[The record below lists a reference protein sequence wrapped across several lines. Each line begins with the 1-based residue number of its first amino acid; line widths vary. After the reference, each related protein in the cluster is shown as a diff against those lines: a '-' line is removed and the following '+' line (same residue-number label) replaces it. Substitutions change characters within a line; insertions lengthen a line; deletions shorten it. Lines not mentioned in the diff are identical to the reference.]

1 MSKIDWSKAPEGAEF
16 YLYGNFYKLG
26 VGGGLVYKIAHSPID
41 SWARLAGS
49 EDYEKRPGQQ
59 AAKPIESVAAQ
70 YLKRCIDV
78 QIERG
83 KQYDSEGKGERSFQA
98 AADAFNALTGEKLS
112 GSDVC
117 LLMVCL
123 KVVRQN
129 SNKSRIHDDS
139 LLDGVSYLSL
149 WAEELN
155 KELKD
160 ESNN

>member
-1 MSKIDWSKAPEGAEF
+1 ME
-16 YLYGNFYKLG
+16 
-26 VGGGLVYKIAHSPID
+26 
-41 SWARLAGS
+41 
-49 EDYEKRPGQQ
+49 Q
-59 AAKPIESVAAQ
+59 AIESVATQ

-83 KQYDSEGKGERSFQA
+83 KQYDSEGTGERSFQA

-139 LLDGVSYLSL
+139 LLDATSYMSL
-149 WAEELN
+149 WADELT
-155 KELKD
+155 KELT
-160 ESNN
+160 